1 MKPKYLAVFALLT
14 LCGVPATAATLQLD
28 GPSTPVL
35 VGSLFTI
42 DVGITAAVDL
52 ASYQFDIGYD
62 PLLVQG
68 VLVQEGPF
76 LPSAGATLF
85 VPGAIDD
92 LSGTISFTA
101 GALIG
106 LGSGASGDGVLAT
119 LLFRAVSPGSANFTL
134 ISPLLYD
141 SIPNPVDISE
151 ANGTIVT
158 LDPATVP
165 EPASVFLAGS
175 SLLLLA
181 LARRRS

>member
-1 MKPKYLAVFALLT
+1 MKSRLFALFALLT
-14 LCGVPATAATLQLD
+14 LFGVPTTAATVQLD
-28 GPSTPVL
+28 GPGSPVV

-42 DVGITAAVDL
+42 NVGISGAVDL
-52 ASYQFDIGYD
+52 ASYQFDVGYD

-68 VLVQEGPF
+68 ILVQEGPF
-76 LPSAGATLF
+76 LSSAGPTLF

-101 GALIG
+101 SALIG
-106 LGSGASGDGVLAT
+106 PGPGASGDGVLAT
-119 LLFRAVSPGSANFTL
+119 IQFRAVSMGAANFTL

-141 SIPNPVDISE
+141 SIPNPIEVSE